1 MLFPSEELYKQYIEA
16 VGNKSTSETADAN
29 TVEAEQMGINTGYP
43 EASVDLCPIA
53 YLYPASRGDVGV
65 CLARPASG
73 ISDNSLSFI
82 GAYSQLVIRGL
93 PLDSLEIETADGVT
107 EAISVCGKIYIK
119 MRICKLLFAKERVKI
134 RDIDLDVEICTTQNA
149 KIMLIKA
156 DDLRHFDS
164 GSFAELYLSVHSPDA
179 VIAYST
185 SMGGI
190 NAISFCPDTDKSLWI
205 EDALRALLARSEA
218 TACVFSLDG
227 IEYRVK
233 RSGGGLYLNKPISH
247 ISLTSGE

>member
-1 MLFPSEELYKQYIEA
+1 MACQ
-16 VGNKSTSETADAN
+16 V
-29 TVEAEQMGINTGYP
+29 
-43 EASVDLCPIA
+43 
-53 YLYPASRGDVGV
+53 
-65 CLARPASG
+65 SG
-73 ISDNSLSFI
+73 ISDNSLSLI

-93 PLDSLEIETADGVT
+93 PLDSLEIETAGGVT
-107 EAISVCGKIYIK
+107 EAVSVCGKIYIK

-156 DDLRHFDS
+156 DELRHFDS
-164 GSFAELYLSVHSPDA
+164 DSLAELYLSVHSPDA

-205 EDALRALLARSEA
+205 EDVLRALIARSEA
-218 TACVFSLDG
+218 TACVLSLDG